1 MAREE
6 QTNKSA
12 EELEQLA
19 WKIAGDTRVA
29 ILFTADGERQHAR
42 PMSATVRSDERAIY
56 FLTAVDSEKVTAT
69 EHNENVTVFFGRD
82 GANDYVSFSG
92 IASISND
99 RERIREFFTPFA
111 KAWWDSAEDP
121 AIRLMTVC
129 PTEAEIWDGPNKL
142 VATALMLGAAGT
154 GSKPKIGDHARVRM

>member
-1 MAREE
+1 MAGEE

-19 WKIAGDTRVA
+19 WQIASDTRVA
-29 ILFTADGERQHAR
+29 ILFTTDGERQHAR
-42 PMSATVRSDERAIY
+42 PMSATVCPDERAIY

-69 EHNENVTVFFGRD
+69 EHNENVTVFFGKD
-82 GANDYVSFSG
+82 GSNKYVSFAG

-99 RERIREFFTPFA
+99 RERIREIFTPFA
-111 KAWWDSAEDP
+111 KAWWESADDP
-121 AIRLMTVC
+121 SIRLMTVC

-142 VATALMLGAAGT
+142 VASALMLGAAAT
-154 GSKPKIGDHARVRM
+154 GSKPKLGDHARLRI